1 MSGPVERRSPGE
13 VLPDP
18 PRLLSRVVANVKA
31 VDDVSFDVAEGETL
45 GLVGESGCGK
55 TTAGRTILRL
65 LDPDRRHRPVRRPR
79 RGSAR
84 GDALRRLRRDM
95 QIVFQDPFGSLNPR
109 MTIQGIVEEGLV
121 VHRLGTRQERLDKV
135 RETLEQVGLDPSYM
149 NRYPHE
155 FSGGQRQRIC
165 VARALALNP
174 RFMVLDEPISALDVS
189 IQSQII
195 NLLVALREKFKLTYL
210 FISHDL
216 SVVEYISDRVAV
228 MYLGQIVEL
237 APANVLYRKPLHP
250 YSEAL
255 LSSIP
260 TMDPTTRRKRIV
272 LPGDVPSPVNPPS
285 GCRFHPRCPLR
296 ARLDAADQQPLR
308 HRGASTPPVS
318 SQPPE
323 PLSRCHFAEKQGSN
337 GYKRSSRPIW
347 PVRWSSGSAGR
358 CWPAGCP
365 SDPGRDGSTASST

>member
-1 MSGPVERRSPGE
+1 MMSALMSPRARRW
-13 VLPDP
+13 DWWAKA
-18 PRLLSRVVANVKA
+18 VVARRPPDA
-31 VDDVSFDVAEGETL
+31 RSSGCWSRPAAPSRFDGRDVA
-45 GLVGESGCGK
+45 
-55 TTAGRTILRL
+55 
-65 LDPDRRHRPVRRPR
+65 
-79 RGSAR
+79 SAR
-84 GDALRRLRRDM
+84 GDPLAAPPRHADRL
-95 QIVFQDPFGSLNPR
+95 PGSLRVAQPAHDHP
-109 MTIQGIVEEGLV
+109 GIVEEGLV

-195 NLLVALREKFKLTYL
+195 NLLVELREKFKLTYL

-237 APANVLYRKPLHP
+237 APASDLYRKPLHP

-296 ARLDAADQQPLR
+296 AKARRHRPKTLR
-308 HRGASTPPVS
+308 HRDAH
-318 SQPPE
+318 
-323 PLSRCHFAEKQGSN
+323 PLRELAPNHLTRCHFAEKL
-337 GYKRSSRPIW
+337 
-347 PVRWSSGSAGR
+347 
-358 CWPAGCP
+358 
-365 SDPGRDGSTASST
+365 

>member
-1 MSGPVERRSPGE
+1 MTNALLSVDRLEKYFPLRRG
-13 VLPDP
+13 
-18 PRLLSRVVANVKA
+18 LLSRVVANVKA
-31 VDDVSFDVAEGETL
+31 VDDMSFEIAEGETL

-65 LDPDRRHRPVRRPR
+65 LDPTGGTVRFDGRDV
-79 RGSAR
+79 AAAH
-84 GDALRRLRRDM
+84 GDTLWRLRRDM

-121 VHRLGTRQERLDKV
+121 VHRLGTRQERREKV

-195 NLLVALREKFKLTYL
+195 NLLVELREKFKLTYL

-237 APANVLYRKPLHP
+237 APANLLYRKPLHP

-260 TMDPTTRRKRIV
+260 TMDPKSRRARIV

-296 ARLDAADQQPLR
+296 AKLDPSDQLR
-308 HRGASTPPVS
+308 CRDEV
-318 SQPPE
+318 PE
-323 PLSRCHFAEKQGSN
+323 LRELAPAQLTRCHFAEKM
-337 GYKRSSRPIW
+337 
-347 PVRWSSGSAGR
+347 
-358 CWPAGCP
+358 
-365 SDPGRDGSTASST
+365 